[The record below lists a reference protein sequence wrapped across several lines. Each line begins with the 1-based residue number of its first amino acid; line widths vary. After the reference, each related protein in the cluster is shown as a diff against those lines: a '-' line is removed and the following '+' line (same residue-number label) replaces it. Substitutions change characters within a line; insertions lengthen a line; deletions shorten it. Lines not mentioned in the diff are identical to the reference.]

1 MQDQNQ
7 TQQPQVIT
15 KTIAKAVELLKASG
29 AKFKVISPNGE
40 EFGEL
45 EVQAPKGKKTFR
57 FAHGEI
63 SCIYK
68 PVLESLAIGE
78 VATIKNPDA
87 NRFDIE
93 DIRSS
98 ACSWISKNWG
108 TDAHTST
115 IDRTFDTLEI
125 LRVK

>member
-1 MQDQNQ
+1 MQDNQN
-7 TQQPQVIT
+7 QPQVIT

-45 EVQAPKGKKTFR
+45 EVVAAKQKTFR
-57 FAHGEI
+57 FAHGEV
-63 SCIYK
+63 CNIYRAQ
-68 PVLESLAIGE
+68 LSSLAVGD
-78 VATIKNPDA
+78 VATIVNPDPTKY
-87 NRFDIE
+87 DLE
-93 DIRSS
+93 DIRGS
-98 ACSWISKNWG
+98 AASWIGKHWG

-115 IDRTFDTLEI
+115 IDRTFDTIEI

>member
-7 TQQPQVIT
+7 TQQPAVIT

-29 AKFKVISPNGE
+29 AQFKVISPNGD

-45 EVQAPKGKKTFR
+45 EVAAEKKKTFR
-57 FAHGEI
+57 FAHGELANH
-63 SCIYK
+63 YK
-68 PVLESLAIGE
+68 PVLEHLKVGE
-78 VATIKNPDA
+78 VATFKNPDPTKY
-87 NRFDIE
+87 DIE
-93 DIRSS
+93 DFRSS
-98 ACSWISKNWG
+98 ACSWISKEWG
-108 TDAHTST
+108 IGAHTST

>member
-7 TQQPQVIT
+7 TQQPAVIT

-29 AKFKVISPNGE
+29 AKFKVISPNGD

-45 EVQAPKGKKTFR
+45 EVAAEKKKTFR
-57 FAHGEI
+57 FAHGELANH
-63 SCIYK
+63 YK
-68 PVLESLAIGE
+68 PLLENLKVGE
-78 VATIKNPDA
+78 VATFKNPDPA
-87 NRFDIE
+87 KYDIE
-93 DIRSS
+93 DFRSS
-98 ACSWISKNWG
+98 ACSWAGKEWG
-108 TDAHTST
+108 NGAHTST

>member
-1 MQDQNQ
+1 MQDNKA
-7 TQQPQVIT
+7 QPQVIT

-29 AKFKVISPNGE
+29 AQFKVISPDGT

-45 EVQAPKGKKTFR
+45 EVQAQKGKKIFR
-57 FAHGEI
+57 FGHGEI

-68 PVLESLAIGE
+68 PHLEKLNVGE
-78 VATIKNPDA
+78 VATIKNPDTDK
-87 NRFDIE
+87 FDIE

-98 ACSWISKNWG
+98 ACSWISKHWG
-108 TDAHTST
+108 AEAHTST
-115 IDRTFDTLEI
+115 IDRTFNTIEI

>member
-1 MQDQNQ
+1 MQDNQN
-7 TQQPQVIT
+7 QPQVIT

-45 EVQAPKGKKTFR
+45 EVVAAKQKTFR
-57 FAHGEI
+57 FAHGEL
-63 SCIYK
+63 CNIYRAQ
-68 PVLESLAIGE
+68 LEGLSVGE
-78 VATIKNPDA
+78 IATIKNPDTTKY
-87 NRFDIE
+87 DLE

-98 ACSWISKNWG
+98 ACSWISKHWG

-115 IDRTFDTLEI
+115 IDRTFDAIEI
-125 LRVK
+125 LRIK

>member
-1 MQDQNQ
+1 MQNQNQ
-7 TQQPQVIT
+7 TQQPAVIT

-45 EVQAPKGKKTFR
+45 EVAAEKSKTFR
-57 FAHGEI
+57 FTRGEL
-63 SCIYK
+63 SQFYK
-68 PVLESLAIGE
+68 PVLENLQVGQ
-78 VATIKNPDA
+78 VATFKNPDPTKY
-87 NRFDIE
+87 DIE
-93 DIRSS
+93 DFRSS
-98 ACSWISKNWG
+98 ACSWISKEWG
-108 TDAHTST
+108 NGAHTST

>member
-1 MQDQNQ
+1 MQDNQ
-7 TQQPQVIT
+7 VQQPIVIT

-29 AKFKVISPNGE
+29 AQFKVISPNGD

-45 EVQAPKGKKTFR
+45 EVAPAKGKKTFR
-57 FAHGEI
+57 FGRGEL

-68 PVLESLAIGE
+68 PTLETLKVGE
-78 VATIKNPDA
+78 VATIKNPDP
-87 NRFDIE
+87 NKFDIE

-98 ACSWISKNWG
+98 ACSWISKSWG

-115 IDRTFDTLEI
+115 IDRTFDVLEI
-125 LRVK
+125 LRIK